1 MRWILSDNDDRNNRA
16 PRFHLAKPPDTMHG
30 VPTTTS
36 RDAIDLSANDDQN
49 NRVPRV
55 HLAKPADTRHGVPT
69 MTSRAA
75 IDHVGLRP
83 PKQPHA
89 RPPTSGDG
97 AATRGAPG
105 SFKATTSPTLFNP
118 SPVMKVDSLKKLYI
132 HELKDLHSAEK
143 QLLEALPKMAQKAAH
158 TELRQAFE
166 AHLKETRGHVD
177 RLEKIF
183 RDLEFSPSGERCEAM
198 EGLIKEGENAIDD
211 TEQEDVRDAAMIAS
225 AQRVEHYEIAAYGTA
240 RTYAEMLGR
249 NQDVRL
255 LQETLDE
262 EKATDQK
269 LNTLALEVVNPAAA
283 EATA

>member
-1 MRWILSDNDDRNNRA
+1 
-16 PRFHLAKPPDTMHG
+16 
-30 VPTTTS
+30 
-36 RDAIDLSANDDQN
+36 
-49 NRVPRV
+49 
-55 HLAKPADTRHGVPT
+55 
-69 MTSRAA
+69 
-75 IDHVGLRP
+75 
-83 PKQPHA
+83 
-89 RPPTSGDG
+89 
-97 AATRGAPG
+97 
-105 SFKATTSPTLFNP
+105 
-118 SPVMKVDSLKKLYI
+118 MKVDSLKKLYI

-183 RDLEFSPSGERCEAM
+183 RDLEFSPGGERCEAM
-198 EGLIKEGENAIDD
+198 EGLIKEGENAVDD

-255 LQETLDE
+255 LQETLNE

>member
-1 MRWILSDNDDRNNRA
+1 
-16 PRFHLAKPPDTMHG
+16 
-30 VPTTTS
+30 
-36 RDAIDLSANDDQN
+36 
-49 NRVPRV
+49 
-55 HLAKPADTRHGVPT
+55 
-69 MTSRAA
+69 
-75 IDHVGLRP
+75 
-83 PKQPHA
+83 
-89 RPPTSGDG
+89 
-97 AATRGAPG
+97 
-105 SFKATTSPTLFNP
+105 
-118 SPVMKVDSLKKLYI
+118 MKVDSLKKLYI

-166 AHLKETRGHVD
+166 AHLRETRGHVD

-183 RDLEFSPSGERCEAM
+183 RDLEFSPGGERCEAM

>member
-1 MRWILSDNDDRNNRA
+1 
-16 PRFHLAKPPDTMHG
+16 
-30 VPTTTS
+30 
-36 RDAIDLSANDDQN
+36 
-49 NRVPRV
+49 
-55 HLAKPADTRHGVPT
+55 
-69 MTSRAA
+69 
-75 IDHVGLRP
+75 
-83 PKQPHA
+83 
-89 RPPTSGDG
+89 
-97 AATRGAPG
+97 
-105 SFKATTSPTLFNP
+105 
-118 SPVMKVDSLKKLYI
+118 MKVDSLKKLYI

-183 RDLEFSPSGERCEAM
+183 RDLEFSPGGERCEAM
-198 EGLIKEGENAIDD
+198 VGLIKEGENAVDD

-255 LQETLDE
+255 LQETLNE